1 MSDHAQQLHAR
12 LTTLVRVPE
21 GLRMLDEPC
30 GPVKLP
36 PLWYYDDFNISPD
49 AALAI
54 LRDAARR
61 ECDEHAITIETD
73 EDDDGEWFVIHDKVN
88 PDFAEDADDYE
99 SALIAGLDWIIEQ
112 EADNGK

>member
-1 MSDHAQQLHAR
+1 MPDHAQQLHAR
-12 LTTLVRVPE
+12 LETLWKVPE
-21 GLRMLDEPC
+21 GLSLVCNEWRRVS
-30 GPVKLP
+30 GSHSFTVSKGH
-36 PLWYYDDFNISPD
+36 
-49 AALAI
+49 ALAI

-99 SALIAGLDWIIEQ
+99 SALISGLDWIIEQ
-112 EADNGK
+112 RGEDA